1 MLFET
6 KLETFRGIC
15 VGGPLAG
22 TFAARNNPMFTVWL
36 LHGAPQ
42 GYYVHSGTTWDWT
55 EAKK

>member
-1 MLFET
+1 MFST

-15 VGGPLAG
+15 IGGPLAG

-42 GYYVHSGTTWDWT
+42 GYYVHNGTSWDWT